1 MLFAAL
7 FTAVSV
13 FVVSL
18 SFVYRRKAIGEG
30 VKIRVVALHTQMS
43 VQLKMVLNVWL
54 NSEIA
59 SRLTL

>member
-13 FVVSL
+13 FIVCL
-18 SFVYRRKAIGEG
+18 SFVYRRKAIDEG

-43 VQLKMVLNVWL
+43 VQLKTVLKVWL